1 MVGILPFL
9 MQWLSLSSHQQE
21 QYNTPSSHYSTP
33 SQPYQQPYQPYTH
46 TSESISSPHHS
57 SYYHQNTGQHAYTA
71 PKSHWTLINEF
82 AQLPEDEIETF
93 LPQVLNI
100 LLDNESPDQYG
111 IYSQLERVILN
122 KCANCLPFGL
132 RIIHLL
138 KVAFITTLYNASYH
152 PLPYFTC
159 HT

>member
-9 MQWLSLSSHQQE
+9 MQWLALTSPNTYQEQE
-21 QYNTPSSHYSTP
+21 QYYAPSTHYSTP
-33 SQPYQQPYQPYTH
+33 SQHYQHQHQPTGPP
-46 TSESISSPHHS
+46 SESISSPH
-57 SYYHQNTGQHAYTA
+57 YHRSRGQHAYIA
-71 PKSHWTLINEF
+71 PSVPKSHWTLINEF
-82 AQLPEDEIETF
+82 AQLPEDEIEVF

-100 LLDNESPDQYG
+100 LLDNELPDQYG

-138 KVAFITTLYNASYH
+138 KVTL
-152 PLPYFTC
+152 FTI
-159 HT
+159 